1 MKKRSFFER
10 LAGNLRFNE
19 TDEELDEDGDSAPN
33 DQSPQAKLIS
43 DRRPS
48 SLKEI
53 AEQAPK
59 NAAAQR
65 RELPISP
72 AFSAKDDE
80 EEVPVLLHH
89 LHEEEEVGQLPVDVY
104 ETPREVIIQTLI
116 AGVLPEHLTINI
128 TRDVVSISGKREE
141 NKSIS
146 QDSYHIQELY
156 WGSFE
161 RIIDLPVEV
170 EIDNAE
176 AIERHGLLMLKLPKL
191 DKARKASIKIKS
203 I

>member
-19 TDEELDEDGDSAPN
+19 VDEEIDEQDEEPKLMERKL
-33 DQSPQAKLIS
+33 SPQIS
-43 DRRPS
+43 SQP
-48 SLKEI
+48 EV
-53 AEQAPK
+53 
-59 NAAAQR
+59 R
-65 RELPISP
+65 RELPITN
-72 AFSAKDDE
+72 AFKHEDE
-80 EEVPVLLHH
+80 EDEIETPKVLLQQ
-89 LHEEEEVGQLPVDVY
+89 EEEVGQLPVDVY
-104 ETPREVIIQTLI
+104 ETPHEVIIQTLI

-141 NKSIS
+141 NKAIS

-156 WGSFE
+156 WGKFE
-161 RIIDLPVEV
+161 RIVDLPMEV

-176 AIERHGLLMLKLPKL
+176 AIERHGLLMIKLPKL
-191 DKARKASIKIKS
+191 DKGRKAALKIKS

>member
-19 TDEELDEDGDSAPN
+19 ADEETDEQQEEPK
-33 DQSPQAKLIS
+33 PIKERKTKIS
-43 DRRPS
+43 T
-48 SLKEI
+48 LKVE
-53 AEQAPK
+53 EET
-59 NAAAQR
+59 R
-65 RELPISP
+65 RELPISS
-72 AFSAKDDE
+72 AFMQDE
-80 EEVPVLLHH
+80 EE
-89 LHEEEEVGQLPVDVY
+89 EEETPALRLQHDEEVGQLPVDVY
-104 ETPREVIIQTLI
+104 ETPHEVIIQTLI

-141 NKSIS
+141 NKAIS

-156 WGSFE
+156 WGMFE

-176 AIERHGLLMLKLPKL
+176 AIERHGLLMIKLPKL
-191 DKARKASIKIKS
+191 DKSRKTALKIKS

>member
-19 TDEELDEDGDSAPN
+19 NEEDFEDEEVAQP
-33 DQSPQAKLIS
+33 
-43 DRRPS
+43 
-48 SLKEI
+48 KE
-53 AEQAPK
+53 K
-59 NAAAQR
+59 KAAAPVRTQLPDQR

-72 AFSAKDDE
+72 AFLQDE
-80 EEVPVLLHH
+80 EEAPRPVLRHQ
-89 LHEEEEVGQLPVDVY
+89 EPEEEVGQLPVDVY
-104 ETPREVIIQTLI
+104 ETPKEVIIQTLI

-141 NKSIS
+141 NKAIT

-161 RIIDLPVEV
+161 RVIDLPVEV

-176 AIERHGLLMLKLPKL
+176 AIERHGLLMIKLPKL
-191 DKARKASIKIKS
+191 DKGRKASLKIKS

>member
-19 TDEELDEDGDSAPN
+19 NEEDFEDEAVTPKKEVASRATA
-33 DQSPQAKLIS
+33 QT
-43 DRRPS
+43 
-48 SLKEI
+48 SLPE
-53 AEQAPK
+53 
-59 NAAAQR
+59 QR
-65 RELPISP
+65 RELPLTAI
-72 AFSAKDDE
+72 FTDDE
-80 EEVPVLLHH
+80 DDEKLKTNVLHH
-89 LHEEEEVGQLPVDVY
+89 HKQEEEVGQLPVDVY
-104 ETPREVIIQTLI
+104 ETAKEVIIQTLI
-116 AGVLPEHLTINI
+116 AGVLPEHLNINI

-156 WGSFE
+156 WGAFE
-161 RIIDLPVEV
+161 RVIDLPVEV

-176 AIERHGLLMLKLPKL
+176 AIERHGLLMIKLPKL
-191 DKARKASIKIKS
+191 DKGRKAALKIKS

>member
-19 TDEELDEDGDSAPN
+19 VDEEIDEEE
-33 DQSPQAKLIS
+33 QPQHKPHSKLETKQ
-43 DRRPS
+43 P
-48 SLKEI
+48 E
-53 AEQAPK
+53 A
-59 NAAAQR
+59 R
-65 RELPISP
+65 RELPITN
-72 AFSAKDDE
+72 AFMHDEDE
-80 EEVPVLLHH
+80 EDEHAPMLKQH
-89 LHEEEEVGQLPVDVY
+89 LQEEEVGQLPVDVY
-104 ETPREVIIQTLI
+104 ETPHEVIIQTLI
-116 AGVLPEHLTINI
+116 AGVLPEHLTITI

-141 NKSIS
+141 NKAIP

-161 RIIDLPVEV
+161 RVIDLPVEV
-170 EIDNAE
+170 EIDSAE

>member
-10 LAGNLRFNE
+10 LAGNLRFNDNE
-19 TDEELDEDGDSAPN
+19 EIDESELAVTKPTMERHAPRHN
-33 DQSPQAKLIS
+33 EAV
-43 DRRPS
+43 
-48 SLKEI
+48 
-53 AEQAPK
+53 
-59 NAAAQR
+59 

-72 AFSAKDDE
+72 AFSPTDEDDR
-80 EEVPVLLHH
+80 PVLHH
-89 LHEEEEVGQLPVDVY
+89 LQHEEEIGQLPVDVY
-104 ETPREVIIQTLI
+104 ETSKEVIIQTLI

-141 NKSIS
+141 NKSIA

-156 WGSFE
+156 WGAFE
-161 RIIDLPVEV
+161 RVIDLPFEV
-170 EIDNAE
+170 DIDNAE

-191 DKARKASIKIKS
+191 DKTRKAAIKIKS

>member
-19 TDEELDEDGDSAPN
+19 TDEEFDEQDAEPATLRSSHGMQTLQKEQPHAPV
-33 DQSPQAKLIS
+33 PE
-43 DRRPS
+43 P
-48 SLKEI
+48 
-53 AEQAPK
+53 
-59 NAAAQR
+59 R
-65 RELPISP
+65 RELPVNN
-72 AFSAKDDE
+72 AFMRDDE
-80 EEVPVLLHH
+80 EEPAPVLQHH
-89 LHEEEEVGQLPVDVY
+89 QQEEEVGQLPVDVY
-104 ETPREVIIQTLI
+104 ETPHEVIIQTLI

-161 RIIDLPVEV
+161 RVIDLPVEV

-176 AIERHGLLMLKLPKL
+176 AIERHGLLMVKLPKL
-191 DKARKASIKIKS
+191 DKGRKASLKIKS

>member
-19 TDEELDEDGDSAPN
+19 TDEEFDEEADAPSAK
-33 DQSPQAKLIS
+33 QEHL
-43 DRRPS
+43 
-48 SLKEI
+48 
-53 AEQAPK
+53 APMTK
-59 NAAAQR
+59 HIPDKR
-65 RELPISP
+65 RELPITP
-72 AFSAKDDE
+72 AFTHDDE
-80 EEVPVLLHH
+80 EEEKPLLRQHH
-89 LHEEEEVGQLPVDVY
+89 QEEEIGQLPVDVY

-141 NKSIS
+141 NKSIA

-156 WGSFE
+156 WGAFE
-161 RIIDLPVEV
+161 RVIDLPVEV

-191 DKARKASIKIKS
+191 DKSRKASIKIKS

>member
-19 TDEELDEDGDSAPN
+19 NEEDFDDSSEVPATENKYRAPV
-33 DQSPQAKLIS
+33 
-43 DRRPS
+43 RPTLS
-48 SLKEI
+48 AQPSFP
-53 AEQAPK
+53 EQQQK
-59 NAAAQR
+59 
-65 RELPISP
+65 RELPISS
-72 AFSAKDDE
+72 AFMNDDDE
-80 EEVPVLLHH
+80 EETRPAVLQQP
-89 LHEEEEVGQLPVDVY
+89 EEEIGQLPVDVY
-104 ETPREVIIQTLI
+104 ETAHEVIIQTLI
-116 AGVLPEHLTINI
+116 AGVMPEHLNINI

-141 NKSIS
+141 NKAIS

-156 WGSFE
+156 WGAFE

-176 AIERHGLLMLKLPKL
+176 AIERHGLLMIKLPKL
-191 DKARKASIKIKS
+191 DKGRKAALKIKS

>member
-10 LAGNLRFNE
+10 LAGNLRFTE
-19 TDEELDEDGDSAPN
+19 TDEDIDDVEDEVPA
-33 DQSPQAKLIS
+33 AKPTLE
-43 DRRPS
+43 RR
-48 SLKEI
+48 
-53 AEQAPK
+53 AAAHAPK
-59 NAAAQR
+59 QQLTDQR
-65 RELPISP
+65 RELPITP
-72 AFSAKDDE
+72 AFMEDE
-80 EEVPVLLHH
+80 EEEEKPILRQHRIA
-89 LHEEEEVGQLPVDVY
+89 EEEEVGQLPVDVY
-104 ETPREVIIQTLI
+104 ETAREVIIQTLI

-141 NKSIS
+141 NKGIA

-156 WGSFE
+156 WGKFE

-170 EIDNAE
+170 EIDAAE

>member
-19 TDEELDEDGDSAPN
+19 TDEDIDDIEEAPAPRMN
-33 DQSPQAKLIS
+33 NTINHAKSVLERNIPTHHA
-43 DRRPS
+43 PS
-48 SLKEI
+48 
-53 AEQAPK
+53 
-59 NAAAQR
+59 QR
-65 RELPISP
+65 RELPISA
-72 AFSAKDDE
+72 AFVPE
-80 EEVPVLLHH
+80 EEPEEKPILRQ

-161 RIIDLPVEV
+161 RVVDLPVEV

-176 AIERHGLLMLKLPKL
+176 AIERHGLLMIKLPKL
-191 DKARKASIKIKS
+191 DKSRKAALKIKS